1 MWQSDREAYSEEDIK
16 NFNNVLRRLAKDIH
30 PGWLKLL
37 WEPKKPPQL
46 RVLPQTPTQNRK
58 KLLDNGNI

>member
-30 PGWLKLL
+30 PG
-37 WEPKKPPQL
+37 
-46 RVLPQTPTQNRK
+46 
-58 KLLDNGNI
+58 